1 LWFLDPRIVILAIFV
16 VTGIYVHYRGRIRH
30 PWYRQMFDHSSIM
43 APINAFAYAFSK
55 VPTTPYLPVTDFPEL
70 AALTAQWPV
79 IREEAVRLRENARI
93 KAADTHNDIGF
104 NSFFRNGWKRFYL
117 KWYDEAHP
125 SARQLAPKTVEIL
138 QQFPTVK
145 AAMFAE
151 LPPGAKL
158 GKHRDPYAGS
168 LRYHLGLATAN
179 DPACWIDVDGERYWW
194 KDGEATIFDETYLHW
209 AANDTQT
216 DRIIM
221 FCDIERP
228 MKYRWA
234 QTVNRAIGGFIL
246 RAAASPNEVGDNTG
260 GLNRAFGTLYKIR
273 MVGKRMKA
281 WNRTAY
287 YTMKWSL
294 YALIAIAVFWGPLTR
309 LIAWAASLIA

>member
-16 VTGIYVHYRGRIRH
+16 VTGVYVHYRGRIRH
-30 PWYRQMFDHSSIM
+30 PWYRQMFDHSTIM
-43 APINAFAYAFSK
+43 APVNCFAYAFSK
-55 VPTTPYLPVTDFPEL
+55 VPTTPYLPAGDFPEL
-70 AALTAQWPV
+70 AALTAEWPV
-79 IREEAVRLRENARI
+79 IREEAVRLRENASI
-93 KAADTHNDIGF
+93 KASGTHNDIGF

-117 KWYDEAHP
+117 KWYDDAHP
-125 SARQLAPKTVEIL
+125 SARQLAPRTVEIL
-138 QQFPTVK
+138 SRFPTVK

-179 DPACWIDVDGERYWW
+179 DPQCWIDVDGERYWW
-194 KDGEATIFDETYLHW
+194 KDGEATVFDETYLHW
-209 AANDTQT
+209 AANDTDV
-216 DRIIM
+216 DRIIL

-234 QTVNRAIGGFIL
+234 QAVNRAIGGFLL
-246 RAAASPNEVGDNTG
+246 RAAASPNETGDRTG

-281 WNRTAY
+281 WNRSVY
-287 YTMKWSL
+287 YTFKWSL
-294 YALIAIAVFWGPLTR
+294 YGAIALLVFWGP
-309 LIAWAASLIA
+309 IANLVHALRG